1 MFCLRTEPGPL
12 NPELSTI
19 KKATAP
25 PSLVKDNSDLK
36 ALVAERFNRAIKNKI
51 FKYDNKT
58 LTLQYFRSW
67 YLGGHS
73 CCTALLKMV
82 EDWRLS
88 LDEREAVATVAV
100 DLSKAFDSVCHTL
113 LLAKL
118 KAYGFTEDALDRT
131 YVMLFNRTEAKSQT
145 GGVCL
150 F

>member
-1 MFCLRTEPGPL
+1 MWFQKVTRLFSREGTAGCNFIYLYTLVDKALWVFCLRTEPGPL

-67 YLGGHS
+67 YRNK
-73 CCTALLKMV
+73 TKPPKQRF
-82 EDWRLS
+82 E
-88 LDEREAVATVAV
+88 
-100 DLSKAFDSVCHTL
+100 
-113 LLAKL
+113 
-118 KAYGFTEDALDRT
+118 
-131 YVMLFNRTEAKSQT
+131 
-145 GGVCL
+145 
-150 F
+150 